1 MKKSIYL
8 INKNIILIMAFT
20 FFLITASF
28 AGGID
33 KNSFN
38 NEEENNGYLD
48 PSIVKVNISDKYS
61 IGRIIDNDI
70 SIIEVNID
78 SLLVFASEEEISWL
92 EKQNFYPEI
101 VYENYAEMMGWN
113 ENPSML
119 DDFHKYTQ
127 LTEELQDIA
136 EDYPDI
142 TALYDL
148 GTSVQG
154 RTIWGL
160 KVTDNPDIEE
170 NEPEVRI
177 CGCHHGNE
185 IMSVELPLNLAW
197 HMVENYDSDQR
208 IKDLVDNRETWIIP
222 LVNPDGREVSNRVNA
237 NGVDLNRDYG
247 YLWGAEG
254 GSPSPFSQP
263 ETRAIRE
270 HALDNCFVLSLSY
283 HTTAK
288 YINYVWNYKGEAV
301 ADEDVVIH
309 LSEMY
314 GQYNDYVVIEGF
326 NWYECRGDTN
336 DFSYGCRGDIDWTI
350 ETENSNIPYV
360 WDKNRD
366 GMLDFIEA
374 ADMGVCGIVTD
385 SETGMP
391 VPATVWVEEI
401 YWPCFIDPK
410 IGDYHKPLLPGT
422 YNLIFRANGY
432 QEEERQV
439 TVSSSGPTVLDVEID
454 RGGGRY
460 AEQVTLANFFDPYNY
475 PNSFQNNPTEAISAL
490 GPPDEEFASLGVGG
504 LIVLD
509 VGEAGL
515 IYNCLG
521 DDFTVFEGDS
531 TSDGYTVSVS
541 DAWDGPWTVI
551 GTGSGTTSFDLDD
564 EDLFSARFIKIKDD
578 GDGSSTEMNPGF
590 DLDAIE
596 NLNPDEVFVDDDFD
610 SSTPGWGYDHFDNL
624 QDAIDVV
631 AGFGELKIY
640 EGEYSSEEG
649 IILEKPMI
657 FIGEGETKPVIEG
670 LENGNA
676 VTILSDMVRIENLI
690 IKDSGDQGFDSGVE
704 ISSDFNIIVD
714 CDIIENKNG
723 IVIDSSSKNNVLYHN
738 NFMDNDQNALDTGF
752 FNQWDNGYPS
762 GGNYWDDYTGSDS
775 DLDGIGDTPY
785 YIPGGSNEDKYPLMK
800 PYGYPNNPPT
810 RPSIVGSQK
819 GKPGMSYE
827 YTFISTDEDNDEI
840 YLTIDWGDGTIE
852 NTSFYPS
859 GTELTES
866 HAWGQEDTYVIR
878 AKAID
883 SCGDESDWGQLQIT
897 IPRSKNVYNPLF
909 ISIFKPYPRLYLL
922 LKLLF
927 NYQF

>member
-1 MKKSIYL
+1 MTL
-8 INKNIILIMAFT
+8 T

-33 KNSFN
+33 NNSYS
-38 NEEENNGYLD
+38 NEEKNIDYLD
-48 PSIVKVNISDKYS
+48 PAIVKVKISDKNS
-61 IGRIIDNDI
+61 IGRIIDYDI

-136 EDYPDI
+136 DDYPDI
-142 TALYDL
+142 TALYNL

-170 NEPEVRI
+170 NEPEIRI

-222 LVNPDGREVSNRVNA
+222 LVNPDGREVSTRVNA

-263 ETRAIRE
+263 ETQVIRE

-326 NWYECRGDTN
+326 DWYEVRGDTN

-366 GMLDFIEA
+366 GMLDLIEA
-374 ADMGVCGIVTD
+374 ANMGVCGIVTD
-385 SETGMP
+385 SETGLP
-391 VPATVWVEEI
+391 VAATMWVEEI

-410 IGDYHKPLLPGT
+410 VGDYHKPLLPGT

-432 QEEERQV
+432 QEEKHQV
-439 TVSSSGPTVLDVEID
+439 TVTSAGPTVLDVEMN
-454 RGGGRY
+454 RGGSRY
-460 AEQVTLANFFDPYNY
+460 AEQVTLSNFFDPYNY

-509 VGEAGL
+509 MGEVGM

-531 TSDGYTVSVS
+531 ISDGYTVSVS
-541 DAWDGPWTVI
+541 DSWDGPWTVI
-551 GTGSGTTSFDLDD
+551 GTGSGTTSFDLED

-596 NLNPDEVFVDDDFD
+596 NLNPDEVFVDDDYD
-610 SSTPGWGYDHFDNL
+610 SSTPGWGYDHFDNI

-631 AGFGELKIY
+631 AGLGELTVY
-640 EGEYSSEEG
+640 DGEYSSDEG
-649 IILEKPMI
+649 ITLEKPMI
-657 FIGEGETKPVIEG
+657 IIGEDETKPVIEG
-670 LENGNA
+670 LEDGN
-676 VTILSDMVRIENLI
+676 VITILSNRVTIENLI
-690 IKDSGDQGFDSGVE
+690 IKDSGDEGFDSGVE
-704 ISSDFNIIVD
+704 INSDFNVIRD

-723 IVIDSSSKNNVLYHN
+723 IVIDGSSKNNLIYHN
-738 NFMDNDQNALDTGF
+738 NFMDNGQNALDTGEDTGEV
-752 FNQWDNGYPS
+752 NQWDHGYPS
-762 GGNYWDDYTGSDS
+762 GGNYWDDYTGSDT

-785 YIPGGSNEDKYPLMK
+785 YIPGGSSEDRYPFIK
-800 PYGYPNNPPT
+800 PYGYPNNPPS
-810 RPSIVGSQK
+810 RPSIDGSNE
-819 GKPGMSYE
+819 GKPGISYE
-827 YTFISTDEDNDEI
+827 YTFVSTDEDNDEL
-840 YLTIDWGDGTIE
+840 YFTIDWGDGTIV
-852 NTSFYPS
+852 NTSLFPS
-859 GTELTES
+859 GTEVKES
-866 HAWGQEDTYVIR
+866 HVWDQEDTFVIR

-883 SCGDESDWGQLQIT
+883 VYGDESDWGQLQIT
-897 IPRSKNVYNPLF
+897 IPRSKNVYNSLF
-909 ISIFKPYPRLYLL
+909 TSILKSYPRLYLVLRL
-922 LKLLF
+922 LL